1 MYSTNYTKIKTKKGR
16 IMPRPKGAENN
27 PRNRMIIDLKQKGY
41 SYNAINRELIK
52 SGFYISVQ
60 RVAEVVKQ
68 GLYKK

>member
-1 MYSTNYTKIKTKKGR
+1 
-16 IMPRPKGAENN
+16 MPRPKGAENN
-27 PRNRMIIDLKQKGY
+27 PRNRMIIDLKEKGY
-41 SYNAINRELIK
+41 SYNAINSELIK

>member
-1 MYSTNYTKIKTKKGR
+1 
-16 IMPRPKGAENN
+16 MPRPKGAEDN
-27 PRNRMIIDLKQKGY
+27 PRNRMIIDLKKKGY

>member
-1 MYSTNYTKIKTKKGR
+1 MRNFTKIKTKKGR
-16 IMPRPKGAENN
+16 VMPRPKGAEDN

-52 SGFYISVQ
+52 SGFFISVQ
-60 RVAEVVKQ
+60 RVAEVIKQ